1 MIERLTG
8 VLIEKDPPHII
19 VDVHGIGYGVLVTM
33 QTMYQLPQCGEPVTL
48 HTQFVVREDAQ
59 TLFGFH
65 SQQERALFRALIKVN
80 GVGPKM
86 ALSILSGIEPD
97 VFVQCVQEDN
107 VTALTR
113 VPGVGKKTA
122 ERLLVEMRDK
132 LNDWTPAVSSI
143 PFSSITDDA
152 VSALVTLGYKAKEAE
167 RAVKHVYQ
175 ADASSESLI
184 RDALKAM
191 VTA

>member
-8 VLIEKDPPHII
+8 TLIEKDPPHII
-19 VDVHGIGYGVLVTM
+19 VDVNGIGYGLLVTM
-33 QTMYQLPQCGEPVTL
+33 QTMYQLPQCGDSITL
-48 HTQFVVREDAQ
+48 HTHFVVREDAQ

-97 VFVQCVQEDN
+97 VFVQCVQDNN

-113 VPGVGKKTA
+113 IPGVGKKTA

-132 LNDWTPAVSSI
+132 LDDWTPAVSSA
-143 PFSSITDDA
+143 PASSVADDA
-152 VSALVTLGYKAKEAE
+152 ISALVALGYKQKEAE
-167 RAVKHVYQ
+167 QAVKHVYQ
-175 ADASSESLI
+175 ADATSEGLI